1 MKYRQ
6 LLGGLAITA
15 VSFNLS
21 AHSWND
27 AQGTLY
33 RGLQN
38 PGQLAEVMGLDR
50 NQPLGEIGKNNLV
63 SSLLSPWDEE
73 SVNRS
78 IASYGDIKET
88 ARSMVCSTFKSL
100 LFDASGFAV
109 DKTPFLDLIEHSSF
123 LQSYH
128 AQARGITLDDTDALF
143 VPSDT
148 FLTKHLA
155 GTANTASDQKSSS
168 TLIPANTPVF
178 ILGQLQDLDETISMD
193 EDSWL
198 LVWREEFGIKFVR
211 SRHIGRLSQEDIEMY
226 KEMVTSK
233 PEIVRTGRVQRHF
246 FRHNFA
252 MLMPGTMPLHHYG
265 SQYFLA
271 NRNAS
276 EGETVLVDG
285 NSWKIYSAAL
295 THAKLTPKD
304 KVEKS
309 GYHLKQAPI
318 TATVGSYL
326 DELHNAMFYY
336 PAYAGP
342 GINRDF
348 AWGEGVTGIDN
359 RHGQDISNFVYKLML
374 GFGYR
379 LPRHSV
385 DQINA
390 GIKIN
395 SIKVD
400 NSQDE
405 EIHYKTMVEHCTLG
419 RMASFTASAHMVC
432 LGSVS
437 MTQLETLDPRAAA
450 DALNS
455 GMSADD
461 LIPLVASSPAG
472 LRDVVTGSWSILPK
486 AAVFPL
492 FKTGPYSSWI
502 SRKTPLQ
509 IFSFFKNSPK
519 LAKTEL

>member
-6 LLGGLAITA
+6 LLCGLAITA

-21 AHSWND
+21 GHSQND
-27 AQGTLY
+27 SQGTLY
-33 RGLQN
+33 QGLQN
-38 PGQLAEVMGLDR
+38 LDRLAEVMGLDR
-50 NQPLGEIGKNNLV
+50 NQSLGEIGKNNLV
-63 SSLLSPWDEE
+63 SSLLSPWNEE
-73 SVNRS
+73 SVNQS
-78 IASYGDIKET
+78 IAYHGDIKET
-88 ARSMVCSTFKSL
+88 AKAMVQGTFNNP
-100 LFDASGFAV
+100 LFDASGFEV
-109 DKTPFLDLIEHSSF
+109 DKAPFIDLIERGYF

-128 AQARGITLDDTDALF
+128 AEARGITLDDTDALF
-143 VPSDT
+143 VPTAT

-168 TLIPANTPVF
+168 TLIPANTPVY
-178 ILGQLQDLDETISMD
+178 ILGQLQELSDTISMD

-198 LVWREEFGIKFVR
+198 LIWREEFGIKFVR
-211 SRHIGRLSQEDIEMY
+211 SRHIGRLSQADIEAY
-226 KEMVTSK
+226 RQRVTNK

-246 FRHNFA
+246 LKHNFA
-252 MLMPGTMPLHHYG
+252 MLMPGTMPVHDG
-265 SQYFLA
+265 NQYFLA

-276 EGETVLVDG
+276 EGETVQVGG
-285 NSWKIYSAAL
+285 NTWKIYGAAL
-295 THAKLTPKD
+295 TPTTLKSKD
-304 KVEKS
+304 KVEKL

-318 TATVGSYL
+318 TATVASYL

-342 GINRDF
+342 NINRDF
-348 AWGEGVTGIDN
+348 AWGEGITGIDN

-379 LPRHSV
+379 LPRYSA
-385 DQINA
+385 DQISA

-400 NSQDE
+400 KSQSKE
-405 EIHYKTMVEHCTLG
+405 SHHKTMVEHCTLG
-419 RMASFTASAHMVC
+419 RMASFAATAHMVC

-437 MTQLETLDPRAAA
+437 MTQLEALDPQAAA

-461 LIPLVASSPAG
+461 KIPLVASSPVG
-472 LRDVVTGSWSILPK
+472 LRDVATGSWSILPK
-486 AAVFPL
+486 AAVIPL
-492 FKTGPYSSWI
+492 FKTGPFSSWV

-519 LAKTEL
+519 LTARSEL